1 MDHGWGT
8 SGVSASKAMV
18 KDALLPSNP
27 MEVAMDAKVK
37 RLRLRFTAAM
47 LAYLVLQRRMV

>member
-1 MDHGWGT
+1 
-8 SGVSASKAMV
+8 MV

-47 LAYLVLQRRMV
+47 LAYLVMQRRMV